1 MVYIAGILV
10 VSAPLLLLAV
20 FGVTTLFRIPLSE
33 RNMARFTEASTV
45 LGLISALFI
54 LGTMLATNE
63 RNVSVVMGDWVRT
76 PTHDDEHDAH
86 DEHGPDDED
95 VHDEHGPDGDHHDG
109 DMKVDDTEDQTGHG
123 AKVDG
128 NASPSAAGASSP
140 AAPSLTKTAPQPSS
154 AARRSTTLEVP
165 VLSLNGQKSR
175 LEKTTAGSA
184 ASSGV
189 AVTGDVPKDVPA
201 GHEEGAVA
209 EHADHSHGSHF
220 HFTLKF
226 VFDRLSVPFVIMTFV
241 LCGVIAAFAS
251 RYLHRDEGFHRF
263 FMFFSFFQLGMIL
276 SSVAGTIETL
286 FFGWELVGLSSAL
299 LVAFFHDRP
308 GPVAN
313 GQRVWA
319 VYRIAD
325 AAFLIAALTLHH
337 LSGSGDFDG
346 IAGQGDWPMGKAVL
360 AERNALLVGGL
371 LLFAAAGKSALVP
384 FSGWLPRAMEGP
396 TPSSAVFYGALSVH
410 LGAFLLLR
418 VSPLLDESLTLRIM
432 VIALG
437 LITMIFATMTARVQ
451 TDIKSSL
458 AFSSLIQVS
467 IIVVEIGL
475 GFRYV
480 ALIHIIGHAC
490 LRTLQLI
497 RAPSL
502 LRDYNSMI
510 NAIGAYLPEPV
521 ASGRV
526 SPTLRSRLYRFA
538 FERGNLD
545 SVLDEY
551 VVRPFVLTFEW
562 SDRMERRWTTWLSG
576 TSTNAPEHSSAKNG
590 ADKP

>member
-1 MVYIAGILV
+1 MLTIAGLIV
-10 VSAPLLLLAV
+10 VAAPLLLLAV
-20 FGVTTLFRIPLSE
+20 FGTATLFRISLTE

-45 LGLISALFI
+45 FGLISALFI
-54 LGTMLATNE
+54 LAVMLATNE
-63 RNVSVVMGDWVRT
+63 RNVSVVLGDWVKISGSHS
-76 PTHDDEHDAH
+76 HDLAKYEENHDHDA
-86 DEHGPDDED
+86 
-95 VHDEHGPDGDHHDG
+95 
-109 DMKVDDTEDQTGHG
+109 
-123 AKVDG
+123 
-128 NASPSAAGASSP
+128 
-140 AAPSLTKTAPQPSS
+140 KTLNRSS
-154 AARRSTTLEVP
+154 AETLPEDKGADTNAAIKSVEEKGATEKEAAAHEAAEEAAENEVAH
-165 VLSLNGQKSR
+165 V
-175 LEKTTAGSA
+175 A
-184 ASSGV
+184 AES
-189 AVTGDVPKDVPA
+189 
-201 GHEEGAVA
+201 EES
-209 EHADHSHGSHF
+209 HSDHF
-220 HFTLKF
+220 HFRLKF

-263 FMFFSFFQLGMIL
+263 FIYFSFFQLGMIL

-308 GPVAN
+308 APVAN
-313 GQRVWA
+313 GLRVWA

-325 AAFLIAALTLHH
+325 AAFLVAALTLHH

-346 IAGQGDWPMGKAVL
+346 IAGQGDWPNGTAVL
-360 AERNALLVGGL
+360 SEGSALFVGCL

-418 VSPLLDESLTLRIM
+418 VSSLLDESLTLRIL
-432 VIALG
+432 VILLG
-437 LITMIFATMTARVQ
+437 LITMVYATMVARVQ

-458 AFSSLIQVS
+458 AFSSLTQVS
-467 IIVVEIGL
+467 IIVVEIGFGL
-475 GFRYV
+475 RYI

-510 NAIGAYLPEPV
+510 NAIGAYLPE
-521 ASGRV
+521 ARAGNV
-526 SPTLRSRLYRFA
+526 SPTMRSRLYRFA
-538 FERGNLD
+538 FDRGNLD
-545 SVLDEY
+545 SLLDEY
-551 VVRPFVLTFEW
+551 IVRPFVLVFSW
-562 SDRMERRWTTWLSG
+562 SDRMEQRWTTWLSG
-576 TSTNAPEHSSAKNG
+576 KSKSTDDSANG
-590 ADKP
+590 KAGVDA

>member
-1 MVYIAGILV
+1 MLTIAGLIV
-10 VSAPLLLLAV
+10 VAAPLLLLAV
-20 FGVTTLFRIPLSE
+20 FGTATLFRISLTE

-54 LGTMLATNE
+54 LAVMLATNE
-63 RNVSVVMGDWVRT
+63 RNVSVVLGDWVRISGS
-76 PTHDDEHDAH
+76 HAH
-86 DEHGPDDED
+86 DL
-95 VHDEHGPDGDHHDG
+95 
-109 DMKVDDTEDQTGHG
+109 
-123 AKVDG
+123 AKHEEKHNHEAKALD
-128 NASPSAAGASSP
+128 
-140 AAPSLTKTAPQPSS
+140 QPSEEKLPEDKGS
-154 AARRSTTLEVP
+154 DKNAV
-165 VLSLNGQKSR
+165 QKSVTER
-175 LEKTTAGSA
+175 AATEKEA
-184 ASSGV
+184 A
-189 AVTGDVPKDVPA
+189 A
-201 GHEEGAVA
+201 HEAAEEAA
-209 EHADHSHGSHF
+209 EHEVAHVAAESAESHSDHF
-220 HFTLKF
+220 HFRLKF

-263 FMFFSFFQLGMIL
+263 FMYFSFFQLGMIL

-308 GPVAN
+308 APVSN
-313 GQRVWA
+313 GLRVWA

-325 AAFLIAALTLHH
+325 AAFLVAALTLHH

-346 IAGQGDWPMGKAVL
+346 IAGQGDWPHGTAVL
-360 AERNALLVGGL
+360 SEGSALFVGCL

-418 VSPLLDESLTLRIM
+418 VSSLLDESLTLRIL
-432 VIALG
+432 VILLG
-437 LITMIFATMTARVQ
+437 LITMVYATMVARVQ

-458 AFSSLIQVS
+458 AFSSLTQVS
-467 IIVVEIGL
+467 IIVVEIGFGL
-475 GFRYV
+475 RYI

-510 NAIGAYLPEPV
+510 NAIGAYLPE
-521 ASGRV
+521 ARAGNV
-526 SPTLRSRLYRFA
+526 SPTMRSRLYRFA
-538 FERGNLD
+538 FDRGNLD
-545 SVLDEY
+545 SLLDEY
-551 VVRPFVLTFEW
+551 IVRPFVLVFSW
-562 SDRMERRWTTWLSG
+562 SDRMEQRWTTWLSG
-576 TSTNAPEHSSAKNG
+576 KSKSTDDGANG
-590 ADKP
+590 KAGVDA

>member
-1 MVYIAGILV
+1 MLTIAGLIV
-10 VSAPLLLLAV
+10 VAAPLLLLAV
-20 FGVTTLFRIPLSE
+20 FGIATLFRISLTE

-54 LGTMLATNE
+54 LAVMLATNE
-63 RNVSVVMGDWVRT
+63 RNVSVVLGDWVKISGSHGHDLSEHEEKHQHEAKT
-76 PTHDDEHDAH
+76 P
-86 DEHGPDDED
+86 
-95 VHDEHGPDGDHHDG
+95 
-109 DMKVDDTEDQTGHG
+109 GH
-123 AKVDG
+123 
-128 NASPSAAGASSP
+128 AA
-140 AAPSLTKTAPQPSS
+140 
-154 AARRSTTLEVP
+154 
-165 VLSLNGQKSR
+165 
-175 LEKTTAGSA
+175 EKTLPEESEVHAAAEKAAENEVAHITAEG
-184 ASSGV
+184 
-189 AVTGDVPKDVPA
+189 
-201 GHEEGAVA
+201 EES
-209 EHADHSHGSHF
+209 HSDHF
-220 HFTLKF
+220 HFRLKF

-263 FMFFSFFQLGMIL
+263 FIYFSFFQLGMIL

-308 GPVAN
+308 APVAN
-313 GQRVWA
+313 GLRVWA

-325 AAFLIAALTLHH
+325 AAFLVAALTLHH

-346 IAGQGDWPMGKAVL
+346 IAGQGDWPHGTAVL
-360 AERNALLVGGL
+360 SEGSALFVGCL

-418 VSPLLDESLTLRIM
+418 VSSLLDESLTLRIL
-432 VIALG
+432 VILLG
-437 LITMIFATMTARVQ
+437 LITMVYATMVARVQ

-458 AFSSLIQVS
+458 AFSSLTQVS
-467 IIVVEIGL
+467 IIVIEIGFGL
-475 GFRYV
+475 RYIP
-480 ALIHIIGHAC
+480 LIHIIGHAC

-510 NAIGAYLPEPV
+510 NAIGAYLPE
-521 ASGRV
+521 ARAGNV
-526 SPTLRSRLYRFA
+526 SPTMRSRLYRFA
-538 FERGNLD
+538 FDRGNLD
-545 SVLDEY
+545 SLLDEY
-551 VVRPFVLTFEW
+551 IVRPFVLVFSW
-562 SDRMERRWTTWLSG
+562 SDRMEQRWTTWLSG
-576 TSTNAPEHSSAKNG
+576 QSRNNDDSTSGKAGVDA
-590 ADKP
+590 

>member
-1 MVYIAGILV
+1 MLTIAGIIV
-10 VSAPLLLLAV
+10 VAAPLLLLAV
-20 FGVTTLFRIPLSE
+20 FGIATLLRISLTE

-54 LGTMLATNE
+54 LAVMLATNE
-63 RNVSVVMGDWVRT
+63 RNVSVVLGDWVRISGS
-76 PTHDDEHDAH
+76 HAH
-86 DEHGPDDED
+86 DLSGREEQNDHEARPLEHPSEKTMPED
-95 VHDEHGPDGDHHDG
+95 KGSD
-109 DMKVDDTEDQTGHG
+109 
-123 AKVDG
+123 
-128 NASPSAAGASSP
+128 AGAVIKSVN
-140 AAPSLTKTAPQPSS
+140 
-154 AARRSTTLEVP
+154 E
-165 VLSLNGQKSR
+165 NGAT
-175 LEKTTAGSA
+175 EK
-184 ASSGV
+184 
-189 AVTGDVPKDVPA
+189 
-201 GHEEGAVA
+201 EVA
-209 EHADHSHGSHF
+209 EQEAAEEAAENEVAHAPVRDEESHSDHF
-220 HFTLKF
+220 HFRLKF

-263 FMFFSFFQLGMIL
+263 FIYFSFFQLGMIL

-308 GPVAN
+308 APVAN
-313 GQRVWA
+313 GLRVWA

-325 AAFLIAALTLHH
+325 AAFLVAALTLHH

-346 IAGQGDWPMGKAVL
+346 IAGQGDWPNGTAVL
-360 AERNALLVGGL
+360 SEGSALFVGCL

-418 VSPLLDESLTLRIM
+418 VNSLLDESLTLRIL
-432 VIALG
+432 VILLG
-437 LITMIFATMTARVQ
+437 LITMVYATMVARVQ

-458 AFSSLIQVS
+458 AFSSLTQVS
-467 IIVVEIGL
+467 IIVVEIGFGL
-475 GFRYV
+475 RYI

-510 NAIGAYLPEPV
+510 NAIGAYLPE
-521 ASGRV
+521 ARAGNV
-526 SPTLRSRLYRFA
+526 SPTMRSRLYRFA
-538 FERGNLD
+538 FDRGNLD
-545 SVLDEY
+545 SLLDEY
-551 VVRPFVLTFEW
+551 VVRPFVLVFSW
-562 SDRMERRWTTWLSG
+562 SDRMEQRWTTWLSG
-576 TSTNAPEHSSAKNG
+576 QSKSTDDSANEKAG
-590 ADKP
+590 ADV

>member
-1 MVYIAGILV
+1 MLTIAGLIV
-10 VSAPLLLLAV
+10 VAAPLLLLAV
-20 FGVTTLFRIPLSE
+20 FGIATLFRISLTE

-54 LGTMLATNE
+54 LAVMLATNE
-63 RNVSVVMGDWVRT
+63 RNVSVVLGDWVKISGS
-76 PTHDDEHDAH
+76 HAH
-86 DEHGPDDED
+86 DI
-95 VHDEHGPDGDHHDG
+95 
-109 DMKVDDTEDQTGHG
+109 
-123 AKVDG
+123 
-128 NASPSAAGASSP
+128 
-140 AAPSLTKTAPQPSS
+140 
-154 AARRSTTLEVP
+154 ST
-165 VLSLNGQKSR
+165 
-175 LEKTTAGSA
+175 
-184 ASSGV
+184 
-189 AVTGDVPKDVPA
+189 
-201 GHEEGAVA
+201 HEEKHDHEPKTSNQASEEKLPEDKGSDKNAVLKSVNEKEATEKEAAAHEAAEEAAATQVAHAVA
-209 EHADHSHGSHF
+209 SIEESHSDHF
-220 HFTLKF
+220 HFRLKF

-263 FMFFSFFQLGMIL
+263 FMYFSFFQLGMIL

-308 GPVAN
+308 APVSN
-313 GQRVWA
+313 GLRVWA

-325 AAFLIAALTLHH
+325 AAFLVAALTLHH

-346 IAGQGDWPMGKAVL
+346 IAGQGDWPHGTAVL
-360 AERNALLVGGL
+360 SEGSALFVGCL

-418 VSPLLDESLTLRIM
+418 VSSLLDESLTLRIL
-432 VIALG
+432 VILLG
-437 LITMIFATMTARVQ
+437 LITMIYATMVARVQ

-458 AFSSLIQVS
+458 AFSSLTQVS
-467 IIVVEIGL
+467 IIVVEIGFGL
-475 GFRYV
+475 RYIP
-480 ALIHIIGHAC
+480 LIHIIGHAC

-510 NAIGAYLPEPV
+510 NAIGAYLPE
-521 ASGRV
+521 ARAGNV
-526 SPTLRSRLYRFA
+526 SPTMRSRLYRFA
-538 FERGNLD
+538 FDRGNLD
-545 SVLDEY
+545 SLLDEY
-551 VVRPFVLTFEW
+551 IVRPFVLVFSW
-562 SDRMERRWTTWLSG
+562 SDRMEQRWTTWLSG
-576 TSTNAPEHSSAKNG
+576 KSKSTDDSTNGKAGVDA
-590 ADKP
+590 

>member
-1 MVYIAGILV
+1 MLTIAGIIV
-10 VSAPLLLLAV
+10 VAAPLLLLSV
-20 FGVTTLFRIPLSE
+20 FGVTTLFRIPLTE

-54 LGTMLATNE
+54 LAVMLATNE
-63 RNVSVVMGDWVRT
+63 RNVSVVMGDWVRISGS
-76 PTHDDEHDAH
+76 HAH
-86 DEHGPDDED
+86 DLAKQAPSEHGPSEHKEKSADDSGALKGVSDNKSLENNGTDSKASDHVASGED
-95 VHDEHGPDGDHHDG
+95 ASGDQATH
-109 DMKVDDTEDQTGHG
+109 
-123 AKVDG
+123 
-128 NASPSAAGASSP
+128 SAAAS
-140 AAPSLTKTAPQPSS
+140 
-154 AARRSTTLEVP
+154 
-165 VLSLNGQKSR
+165 
-175 LEKTTAGSA
+175 
-184 ASSGV
+184 
-189 AVTGDVPKDVPA
+189 
-201 GHEEGAVA
+201 A
-209 EHADHSHGSHF
+209 ESHANHF
-220 HFTLKF
+220 HFRLKF
-226 VFDRLSVPFVIMTFV
+226 LFDRLSVPFVIMTFV

-263 FMFFSFFQLGMIL
+263 FIYFSFFQLGMIL

-308 GPVAN
+308 APVAN
-313 GQRVWA
+313 GLRVWT

-325 AAFLIAALTLHH
+325 AAFLVAALTLHH

-346 IAGQGDWPMGKAVL
+346 IAGQGMWPEGKATVS
-360 AERNALLVGGL
+360 EGSALFVGCL

-418 VSPLLDESLTLRIM
+418 VSPLLDESLTLRIL
-432 VIALG
+432 VVSLG
-437 LITMIFATMTARVQ
+437 VITMIYATLAARVQ

-467 IIVVEIGL
+467 IIVVEIGFGL
-475 GFRYV
+475 RYI

-510 NAIGAYLPEPV
+510 NAIGAYLPENLPP
-521 ASGRV
+521 AGRI
-526 SPTLRSRLYRFA
+526 SPTMQSRLYRFA
-538 FERGNLD
+538 FDRGNLD
-545 SVLDEY
+545 SMLDEWI
-551 VVRPFVLTFEW
+551 VSPFVNIFKW
-562 SDRMERRWTTWLSG
+562 SDRMERRWTSWLSG
-576 TSTNAPEHSSAKNG
+576 ASAIQKAEGNETTG
-590 ADKP
+590 GENL